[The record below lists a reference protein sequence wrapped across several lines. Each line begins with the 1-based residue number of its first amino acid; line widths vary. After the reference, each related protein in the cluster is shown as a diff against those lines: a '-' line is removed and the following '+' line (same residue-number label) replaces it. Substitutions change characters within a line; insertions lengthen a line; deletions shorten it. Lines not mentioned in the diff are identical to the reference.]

1 MWAASPALKSLVHLD
16 RALRIAVSASPA
28 GCADTAVAAAISK
41 NPHQASSRFTLS
53 DRSGRLLQDI
63 GDGGTPYNTGEIGG
77 DPGMTRTCD
86 LRFRKPPL
94 YPAEL
99 RDRAPRRQAPTDCG
113 FLAGPGFNRYPCGR
127 VEMRSA
133 IRPDP
138 PSALTARVAT
148 ARKNETGE
156 FSP

>member
-1 MWAASPALKSLVHLD
+1 MWAASTALKSLVHLD

-28 GCADTAVAAAISK
+28 GCADTGVPAAISK

-53 DRSGRLLQDI
+53 DLSGRLLQDI
-63 GDGGTPYNTGEIGG
+63 GDGGTPYNRGKIAG

-99 RDRAPRRQAPTDCG
+99 RDHVSNINGLPWTTDSLRHIFG
-113 FLAGPGFNRYPCGR
+113 TPILDDNI
-127 VEMRSA
+127 V
-133 IRPDP
+133 
-138 PSALTARVAT
+138 
-148 ARKNETGE
+148 
-156 FSP
+156 